1 MIEFPTYVDI
11 VAQTYNVEHTSTT
24 LRSDFESGF
33 AKQRQAYCL
42 GFKRINF
49 DILVSGHKKQDFI
62 DWYNTTGRGALWFK
76 FIDPETESE
85 TRARFTSFNLSFSS
99 LDTQLRKWRASIS
112 LEVFDA

>member
-42 GFKRINF
+42 GLKEL
-49 DILVSGHKKQDFI
+49 ILIF
-62 DWYNTTGRGALWFK
+62 
-76 FIDPETESE
+76 
-85 TRARFTSFNLSFSS
+85 
-99 LDTQLRKWRASIS
+99 
-112 LEVFDA
+112 